1 MTEDEIRL
9 WTGPGDYVDS
19 DHPAVIAFAHEIT
32 AGADSLRERA
42 RLLYLAVRDM
52 FYDPYVTWGPEVFRA
67 SSVLAAGR
75 GYCVGKAS
83 LMAAA
88 CRAVGV
94 PARVAFADVTNHLAT
109 PQLLERMGTDAF
121 FWHGFVEVCPEGRWL
136 KVSPTFNASLCAKL
150 GVEPLDFDG
159 ENDALLQEFDKGGS
173 AFMRYLRQH
182 GAFYDVPAKY
192 LLQEMAR
199 LYPKPLSRDGEP
211 GAVAKP
217 DMEAE
222 AAALAAG

>member
-19 DHPAVIAFAHEIT
+19 DHPAVVAFAQGVV
-32 AGADSLRERA
+32 AGAANPRERA
-42 RLLYLAVRDM
+42 RLIYLAVRDL

-109 PQLLERMGTDAF
+109 PQLLERMGSDIF
-121 FWHGFVEVCPEGRWL
+121 YWHGFTEVNPDGRWI

-150 GVEPLDFDG
+150 GVAPLEFDG
-159 ENDALLQEFDKGGS
+159 VNDALLQPFDGAGN
-173 AFMRYLRQH
+173 AFMAYLAQH
-182 GAFYDVPAKY
+182 GGFHDVPAKY
-192 LLQEMAR
+192 IMLEMAR
-199 LYPKPLSRDGEP
+199 LYPKPLTRDG
-211 GAVAKP
+211 AKP
-217 DMEAE
+217 DMEREAE
-222 AAALAAG
+222 ALAAG

>member
-19 DHPAVIAFAHEIT
+19 DHAEVIAFAT
-32 AGADSLRERA
+32 RVAGEASTQREKA
-42 RLLYLAVRDM
+42 ALLYVAVRDL
-52 FYDPYVTWGPEVFRA
+52 FYDPYVSWGPEVFRA

-83 LMAAA
+83 LLAAA
-88 CRAVGV
+88 CRSVGV

-109 PQLLERMGTDAF
+109 PQLTERMGTDQF
-121 FWHGFVEVCPEGRWL
+121 FWHGFTEICPEGRWI

-150 GVEPLDFDG
+150 GVEPLAFDG
-159 ENDALLQEFDKGGS
+159 ENDALLQAFDRDGNT
-173 AFMRYLRQH
+173 FMGYLRQH
-182 GAFYDVPAKY
+182 GAFHDVPAKY
-192 LLQEMAR
+192 IMQEMAR
-199 LYPKPLSRDGEP
+199 LYPRPLTRDDAE
-211 GAVAKP
+211 KP

-222 AAALAAG
+222 AAAIAAA